1 MTFEDYAELG
11 DTLDDQWPASALM
24 DDWAAERTQYLRDV
38 DDLRQEVAYERER
51 ANAIEKQAC
60 ERRAELQAEVEEA
73 RNALTQYNL
82 DMMEMDSGLEAENK
96 ELNAL
101 FNMQQRRMGE
111 AVKLWQD
118 ATGKHDTL
126 PDLGRLLDWLLTE
139 NAKLR
144 EALQFYACTTT
155 YRDAEADALNADG
168 EFFPYG
174 LDDTPISQD
183 LGGKARAVLEE
194 S

>member
-1 MTFEDYAELG
+1 MTFEERREEVIRGYDFCISYAKEVLN
-11 DTLDDQWPASALM
+11 
-24 DDWAAERTQYLRDV
+24 DWAAERTQYLRDV
-38 DDLRQEVAYERER
+38 NDLRQEVEQLVDDLQQEVKQHEERT
-51 ANAIEKQAC
+51 EKA
-60 ERRAELQAEVEEA
+60 
-73 RNALTQYNL
+73 
-82 DMMEMDSGLEAENK
+82 EAENK

-101 FNMQQRRMGE
+101 FNMQQRRTGE

-144 EALQFYACTTT
+144 DALQFYACITT

-183 LGGKARAVLEE
+183 LGGKARSVLEE